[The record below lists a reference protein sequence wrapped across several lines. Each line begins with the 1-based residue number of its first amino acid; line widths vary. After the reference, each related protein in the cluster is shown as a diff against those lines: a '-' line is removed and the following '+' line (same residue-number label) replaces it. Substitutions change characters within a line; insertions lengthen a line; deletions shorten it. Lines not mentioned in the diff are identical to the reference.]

1 MGIKYVPLVDVA
13 VGVKYPNDE
22 AFNLGIDMDIFLRSP
37 TTGKRFMGYVWPGDA
52 FFPDFFH
59 PNISSFWT

>member
-22 AFNLGIDMDIFLRSP
+22 AFNLGIAMDIFLRSP
-37 TTGKRFMGYVWPGDA
+37 KTG
-52 FFPDFFH
+52 
-59 PNISSFWT
+59 